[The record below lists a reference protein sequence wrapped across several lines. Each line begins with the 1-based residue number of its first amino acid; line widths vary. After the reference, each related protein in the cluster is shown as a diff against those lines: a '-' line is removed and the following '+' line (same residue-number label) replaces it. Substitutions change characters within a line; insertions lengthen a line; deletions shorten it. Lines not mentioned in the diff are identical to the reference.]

1 MTIYNTKDN
10 CEIFNK
16 SFADDLL
23 SYKLIDK
30 NIQFSNGLSN
40 PISDKKSILKSLM
53 LPANPMPPN
62 IWYPIFI
69 DNDNNIINK
78 VLSND
83 GGISGQTGKTT
94 SGRLG
99 IEDFI
104 EFKPEFN
111 NWNAGESKMS
121 IDWILNR
128 SSNPYVLTYGIMC
141 WVRALQ
147 SDNSQLIKGAPDSIY
162 NFPIGSRIS
171 RVGSP
176 TDVYIKLSDD
186 LLYATKIKE
195 TTFSTSSD
203 ATQKIKFS
211 EENPFIKISS
221 FGGAATNIKF
231 ILSPIVTTENRT
243 DNSSVEEDRLK
254 EVIPGIDRC
263 ELWIANGD
271 CFSYYKT
278 LSELNIGS
286 SSDKPSSSYISAS
299 LHNIYTQIYHILT
312 LDEKKTFGIRDIKR
326 SRLFKKLSHYLST
339 SPWISEFAINSL
351 DSVEIKE
358 LIKDYLK
365 SQSNSVATELVNLT
379 DILIKISSL
388 LQNKIENIQ
397 QAPITSFDLDTRL
410 STTTLNNNLITTS
423 SSLFKKLIE
432 KYGAKL
438 VIKDN
443 LSYKNTLIHGD
454 SIVIGQIGSTL
465 CNKTLKNT
473 TVFNNQEITIGQLAV
488 KTVLNDQSSEI
499 KLVVAGET
507 ENTVYLRDL
516 VKTKIKDNLE
526 LNIVMEEVTNVK
538 KENMLEEKDD
548 FTPEK
553 LKNSPLTHI
562 FRWDGTGGI
571 KFKVLLNI
579 DDSLDSRIDSPYAPS
594 LNEAKSQI
602 SCFWEQVSG
611 PRGFFSD
618 QNKQTKDLSRFD
630 TSTSQ
635 NVTFIIGETG
645 RHMIQCTVLTPFG
658 TFIKQKTFYV
668 VDGREVPYSN
678 TPPINNIYF
687 GRYRDD
693 PNSSLLQHSLAFNGH
708 EDINLWKFPDP
719 VDINN
724 LTTNESP
731 SILPNKDNLR
741 VLTCNM
747 NKIAINRNGMFWPI
761 KTDFN
766 VERDAII
773 DSLESHNYKFN
784 FFPSSLN
791 VGFVPNEKDSNLQI
805 KYTLNNTVVKLERV
819 SLENLRNNSG
829 DCSQCLSMCE
839 PKFEGRPSTTYDS
852 SNIGSTVIRY
862 SRAQK
867 SPDFF
872 NLQKYSY
879 SNEKKKFVDDYVQGY
894 NYPLIST
901 DLSPKIAS
909 YGGYS
914 SKIIKEDIGIDIPDH
929 KIPEPNNPFN
939 LPQGIP
945 SGVSVSP
952 IYLPSITGF
961 PLNDKSD
968 APDMLESERDLKL
981 CYQKS
986 LPPSSAHIEFS
997 KGVFH
1002 PGSGWLPYD
1011 GTGYTAV
1018 GVAGGTKNSSSV
1030 LKFNPGARETFSFT
1044 GPGLFGLKNGY
1055 NNGIEPNIYRSAIKI
1070 DIAPHVR
1077 WAPLCKC
1084 PPNRDRQ
1091 PTYNTNKEQ
1100 TDEEFQAEFGAMDQK
1115 NQIHKEYS
1123 DQLNNRYSHGYR
1135 ILGGGYPRSSEL
1147 NASGKDP
1154 VNDEFIFS
1162 SALGELV
1169 PMNGIKYSKLLRV
1182 NKNNNQFSY
1191 SFAVSGP
1198 SRRIPHNGKAPPA
1211 LGLRNPRVN
1220 GLAIEDIEVKLN
1232 FLNYVNTKNL
1242 VIWLEVQPS
1251 FSEMTRQLPLP
1262 PPPCGRGGGGAW
1274 DPPNPDVVSGN
1285 VEFIDQSFPPQVH
1298 ATGHKWPTETG
1309 SNLIPEGIKNKFVGS
1324 YLKSLTDMNS
1334 SDGPSSNFKIYLLN
1348 QEQIQNKEYNF
1359 SIKFSDHASNHNCLY
1374 DQSTAN
1380 PIGANSEQNIIK
1392 NNGEVSPTTAT
1403 FGYSTRDHSLI
1414 NRIINTN
1421 RFNITNN
1428 KFSKLKNK
1436 QLFTSATRS
1445 IGCGQEGCSSKQQQ
1459 GTFDSP
1465 TVFILNIAVIDEP
1478 DDMIAHD
1485 TVVTNAAYTNF
1496 DDIEKKPKS
1505 SDIYGSLCSW
1515 EIILHTGKTRKPAPS
1530 MGGGLSTYGNADA
1543 LSLIEYGKDPQ
1554 YPGYNFIANMSD
1566 KKHLL
1571 PLVNL
1576 NAPNIFMHD
1585 AGLCESANPS
1595 LVGKGSF
1602 SGPVRFPAEAVLQ
1615 IMVGILGGAMT
1626 GTLVGAMMG
1635 PTAGY
1640 YAGYQ
1645 ALFGMFQDMAY
1656 GRALDATVRN
1666 IYSPDYSSYPFGSPE
1681 KILINASKDG
1691 CFWYKLEASIFKY
1704 ANTPILENNR
1714 YKFIRLK
1721 KGILPSLGE
1730 FSYSVV
1736 ESMEDLIDPIFIKKL
1751 SITDCKSFSPRSGS
1765 FSTISDV
1772 SYEEGDIV
1780 DVSFVEPC
1788 DPDADDS
1795 PSPGLYVIK
1804 DGSLVNL
1811 SDDPSALLSANKFL
1825 QYNHISNYKKS
1836 IFDSSFLTKL
1846 RNKQIVLLETNIPYN
1861 IFDVSADEA
1870 TASSDSMYGSV
1881 TYGSVTPTEISM
1893 VGTPLTPTFGDT
1905 TPTADG
1911 FTVQISNYDS
1921 GYTWAGAATALDSGR
1936 IGRVTRSDNGL
1947 SVVVTGLG
1955 STGLATIRGVAPG
1968 TSSTATITTTHDAS
1982 GTTYSEAVTETSLA
1996 KDTQVV
2002 VASNFGIRVYSNGET
2017 DDSKTIDTKIL
2028 NKASIMKDGKYYTLL
2043 EIPIDMSKN
2052 DTLCGLGE
2060 TLLVFKNQKTSTTN
2074 SPISLWGLDKNQSR
2088 PLTPESSFSLS
2099 GLGSYGN
2106 GSPLVNKNILTCQL
2120 QHNNLKNI
2128 YQIFNNI
2135 ENDKIKYNQ
2144 VTLFYSTDGKKKTIK
2159 VVKNEKIAGYAYSSE
2174 EYKRL
2179 LLRDNFQIV
2188 SGYGWPTAPKK
2199 TKNSDIE
2206 SPNTKTPLVDEL
2218 QATLEEISRA
2228 ILNSPSHKYDIMYL
2242 KSSSF
2247 KNISQDFGEL
2257 IIEDDYIEKFPI
2269 QRLTPE
2275 QISGL
2280 SARLQK
2286 MESVEDVETLDK
2298 RVGKIDTAST
2308 TLIVDSSNIRYLQE
2322 HYTSLPDDAGSC
2334 YGKGSDIKQCNKKRT
2349 YRSLQD
2355 RYLERNDILKVLE
2368 DQAIPFAKVFYTESP
2383 PPDSEKA
2390 AASISSPDSKFGKI
2404 LAETDEHI
2412 IIGDESTTKKEA
2424 DQLLPLKYGTK
2435 ILKDSNNKDLGI
2447 IRSFIQDKESAF
2459 IKNTKLLQHINI
2471 DLKTDS
2477 AGAYQITYKDVSN
2490 DYYWINIDPKQSC
2503 SIAEEMRPKVL
2514 IKTEYICSLANPLRG
2529 VGQFLGN
2536 SNICPS
2542 RIRDLATEPDEEQAD
2557 ISNRPDT
2564 PGTPTT
2570 PLYSKKMITSGI
2582 EGFESYGNRF
2592 IYTVRAAKIKQ
2603 DKEKI
2608 IDLYKLPGTP
2618 NWERRTIER
2627 WFSYNS
2633 DTDTNLGGS
2642 EMMVLAKETYD
2653 FLIAPH
2659 EGINDEK
2666 DLAKKLKEGII
2677 KNDFSA
2683 DVNKVEGIPLTN
2695 YDQCITSPSDA
2706 GIGLQ
2711 ESDGSRGIIYTAA
2724 TRVYNIFN
2732 LDDTANL
2739 RVQFRKIPR
2748 QVRGIDL
2755 LTSVFRYG
2763 KHNLYQQINS
2773 GNPPSP
2779 EELSSG
2785 YLLINNFYAWQ
2796 CLQKNAAKALEQ
2808 APITDFLQL
2817 QNEMM
2822 FRAFYGSVDGIEN
2835 KSENMRS
2842 LYPWELIPYEYF
2854 TK

>member
-16 SFADDLL
+16 SFVDDLL
-23 SYKLIDK
+23 SYKLIDQ
-30 NIQFSNGLSN
+30 NIQFSNGFSN

-62 IWYPIFI
+62 IWHPIFI

-83 GGISGQTGKTT
+83 GGICGQTGTTT

-141 WVRALQ
+141 WVRVLQ
-147 SDNSQLIKGAPDSIY
+147 SDNSQLIKGAPDSIS

-171 RVGSP
+171 RVGGSP

-186 LLYATKIKE
+186 LLYSTKIKE
-195 TTFSTSSD
+195 TTFPTSSD
-203 ATQKIKFS
+203 ATQSIKFS
-211 EENPFIKISS
+211 EENPFITISS

-231 ILSPIVTTENRT
+231 ILSPIVTTENRI
-243 DNSSVEEDRLK
+243 DNSSVEEDKLK

-286 SSDKPSSSYISAS
+286 SSDKPSLSYISAS

-312 LDEKKTFGIRDIKR
+312 LDEKKTFSIRDIKR
-326 SRLFKKLSHYLST
+326 SRLFKKLSHCLST

-351 DSVEIKE
+351 DSMEIKE
-358 LIKDYLK
+358 LIKDYLNN
-365 SQSNSVATELVNLT
+365 QSNSVAAELVNLR

-397 QAPITSFDLDTRL
+397 QATMKSFDLDTRL

-423 SSLFKKLIE
+423 SSLFRKLIE

-438 VIKDN
+438 VIKDK
-443 LSYKNTLIHGD
+443 LSYKNTLIYGD
-454 SIVIGQIGSTL
+454 SIVISQIGSTL

-507 ENTVYLRDL
+507 KNTVYLRDL

-538 KENMLEEKDD
+538 KEDMLDEKDD
-548 FTPEK
+548 STPEK

-562 FRWDGTGGI
+562 FRWNGSKVGI

-579 DDSLDSRIDSPYAPS
+579 DDCLDSRIDKPLAPS
-594 LNEAKSQI
+594 LNEAKNQI

-611 PRGFFSD
+611 SRGFFSD
-618 QNKQTKDLSRFD
+618 ENKQTKDLSKFD

-635 NVTFIIGETG
+635 NVTFTIGATG
-645 RHMIQCTVLTPFG
+645 RQMIQCTVLTPFG

-668 VDGREVPYSN
+668 VDGREVLGRDNDTNIP
-678 TPPINNIYF
+678 NIYI

-693 PNSSLLQHSLAFNGH
+693 PNSGLLQWALSVYNGY

-731 SILPNKDNLR
+731 SIFPNKDNLR

-761 KTDFN
+761 KTGFK
-766 VERDAII
+766 VEKETLI

-784 FFPSSLN
+784 FFSGSRYSNIL
-791 VGFVPNEKDSNLQI
+791 FVPNEKDSNLHI
-805 KYTLNNTVVKLERV
+805 KYTLDNTVVKLERV

-829 DCSQCLSMCE
+829 NCSQCLSMYQ
-839 PKFEGRPSTTYDS
+839 PKFEGQPSSGGVNY
-852 SNIGSTVIRY
+852 R
-862 SRAQK
+862 RAQK
-867 SPDFF
+867 TPHSFD
-872 NLQKYSY
+872 LQKYSY
-879 SNEKKKFVDDYVQGY
+879 SNEKKIFVTDEPQTYG
-894 NYPLIST
+894 YPLIST

-929 KIPEPNNPFN
+929 KIPPPNNPLN

-961 PLNDKSD
+961 PLNDKNNI
-968 APDMLESERDLKL
+968 PNMLESEKSLKL

-1002 PGSGWLPYD
+1002 PGSGWLPYN
-1011 GTGYTAV
+1011 GAGYTAV
-1018 GVAGGTKNSSSV
+1018 GIAGGTKNSSSV

-1084 PPNRDRQ
+1084 PPN
-1091 PTYNTNKEQ
+1091 PNPSPGGIYNINKEQ
-1100 TDEEFQAEFGAMDQK
+1100 TEEEFQSEFEAMDQK

-1123 DQLNNRYSHGYR
+1123 DQLSTRYTHGYR
-1135 ILGGGYPRSSEL
+1135 ILGGGNPRSSEL

-1154 VNDEFIFS
+1154 INDEFIFS

-1169 PMNGIKYSKLLRV
+1169 GGNGAVYKGYSKV
-1182 NKNNNQFSY
+1182 GKNNNQFSY

-1198 SRRIPHNGKAPPA
+1198 SRRIPHNGNAPPVS
-1211 LGLRNPRVN
+1211 GLRNPRVN
-1220 GLAIEDIEVKLN
+1220 SLAIEDIEVKLN

-1242 VIWLEVQPS
+1242 VIWLEVEPS
-1251 FSEMTRQLPLP
+1251 LSEVDRQFPLP
-1262 PPPCGRGGGGAW
+1262 PPACGRGGGGAW
-1274 DPPNPDVVSGN
+1274 DPANPDVVSGN

-1298 ATGHKWPTETG
+1298 ATGYKWPRETG
-1309 SNLIPEGIKNKFVGS
+1309 SNLIPESIKNKFVGS
-1324 YLKSLTDMNS
+1324 YLKSLTDTNS
-1334 SDGPSSNFKIYLLN
+1334 SDGPASNFKIYLLN

-1380 PIGANSEQNIIK
+1380 PMGANSEQNIIK

-1436 QLFTSATRS
+1436 ALFASATKS
-1445 IGCGQEGCSSKQQQ
+1445 IGCGDGCEAKQKQ
-1459 GTFDSP
+1459 GTFDSS
-1465 TVFILNIAVIDEP
+1465 TTFILNIAVIDEP

-1485 TVVTNAAYTNF
+1485 MVVTNASYTNF

-1515 EIILHTGKTRKPAPS
+1515 EIILHTGKTRKPTPS

-1571 PLVNL
+1571 PVVNL

-1585 AGLCESANPS
+1585 AGLCESASPS

-1602 SGPVRFPAEAVLQ
+1602 SGPVRFPAEAAIQ
-1615 IMVGILGGAMT
+1615 IISGRLGGQGFST
-1626 GTLVGAMMG
+1626 GMDAITE
-1635 PTAGY
+1635 
-1640 YAGYQ
+1640 
-1645 ALFGMFQDMAY
+1645 MFQDMAY

-1666 IYSPDYSSYPFGSPE
+1666 IYSPDYNSYPFGSPE

-1704 ANTPILENNR
+1704 ANTPILEHNR

-1751 SITDCKSFSPRSGS
+1751 SIADCKSFSPNSGS

-1788 DPDADDS
+1788 DPDANDS
-1795 PSPGLYVIK
+1795 PAPGLYVIK
-1804 DGSLVNL
+1804 DDSLVNL

-1825 QYNHISNYKKS
+1825 QYNHISNYNKS

-1846 RNKQIVLLETNIPYN
+1846 ANKNIVLLETNIPYN
-1861 IFDVSADEA
+1861 IFGVSADEA
-1870 TASSDSMYGSV
+1870 PPVSSDSMYGS
-1881 TYGSVTPTEISM
+1881 TNPNAQS
-1893 VGTPLTPTFGDT
+1893 
-1905 TPTADG
+1905 
-1911 FTVQISNYDS
+1911 
-1921 GYTWAGAATALDSGR
+1921 
-1936 IGRVTRSDNGL
+1936 SD
-1947 SVVVTGLG
+1947 
-1955 STGLATIRGVAPG
+1955 
-1968 TSSTATITTTHDAS
+1968 
-1982 GTTYSEAVTETSLA
+1982 E
-1996 KDTQVV
+1996 DTQVV
-2002 VASNFGIRVYSNGET
+2002 LNFGIRVYSNGET

-2028 NKASIMKDGKYYTLL
+2028 NKASIVKDGKYYTLL

-2052 DTLCGLGE
+2052 DTLCGFGE

-2099 GLGSYGN
+2099 GLGSYGD
-2106 GSPLVNKNILTCQL
+2106 GSPTVNKNILTCQL

-2144 VTLFYSTDGKKKTIK
+2144 VTLFYSTDGTQKTIK
-2159 VVKNEKIAGYAYSSE
+2159 VVKNEKITGYAYSSE

-2188 SGYGWPTAPKK
+2188 SGYGWPTAPEK

-2257 IIEDDYIEKFPI
+2257 IIEDDYIQKFPI

-2286 MESVEDVETLDK
+2286 IESTEDVATLDN
-2298 RVGKIDTAST
+2298 RVGKTDTPST
-2308 TLIVDSSNIRYLQE
+2308 TLIINSSNIRYLQE

-2334 YGKGSDIKQCNKKRT
+2334 YGKGSDINQCNKKRT

-2355 RYLERNDILKVLE
+2355 RYLERKEILKVLE
-2368 DQAIPFAKVFYTESP
+2368 DQAIPFAKVFYTQSP
-2383 PPDSEKA
+2383 PPDSEKV

-2404 LAETDEHI
+2404 LAETDGHI
-2412 IIGDESTTKKEA
+2412 IIGDESPTRNEA
-2424 DQLLPLKYGTK
+2424 DRLLPLEHGTK

-2447 IRSFIQDKESAF
+2447 IRSFIQDKESAI
-2459 IKNTKLLQHINI
+2459 IKDTKLLQHINI

-2477 AGAYQITYKDVSN
+2477 AGAYQITYKDISN

-2503 SIAEEMRPKVL
+2503 SIAEELRPRVL
-2514 IKTEYICSLANPLRG
+2514 IKTEYICSLANPLKG
-2529 VGQFLGN
+2529 IGQFLGD
-2536 SNICPS
+2536 SNICPAS
-2542 RIRDLATEPDEEQAD
+2542 IRDLATEPDDEQAD

-2564 PGTPTT
+2564 IGAPSKSPT
-2570 PLYSKKMITSGI
+2570 SIKMRSSGI

-2592 IYTVRAAKIKQ
+2592 IYTVRAEKIKQ

-2608 IDLYKLPGTP
+2608 INLYELPGAP
-2618 NWERRTIER
+2618 NWERTTIER

-2633 DTDTNLGGS
+2633 DTDGILSGV
-2642 EMMVLAKETYD
+2642 EMMVKAKETYD
-2653 FLIAPH
+2653 ILLAPH
-2659 EGINDEK
+2659 ERIDNEK
-2666 DLAKKLKEGII
+2666 DLEKRLKEGII

-2683 DVNKVEGIPLTN
+2683 DVNKVPGIPPTDPRN
-2695 YDQCITSPSDA
+2695 CVTSPSD
-2706 GIGLQ
+2706 GGLGLIDSQ
-2711 ESDGSRGIIYTAA
+2711 GLRVNAV

-2739 RVQFRKIPR
+2739 QVQFRKIPR

-2763 KHNLYQQINS
+2763 KNSLYQQINS

-2796 CLQKNAAKALEQ
+2796 CLQKNAAKAIEQ

-2835 KSENMRS
+2835 KLENMKS
-2842 LYPWELIPYEYF
+2842 LFPWELIPYEYF

>member
-30 NIQFSNGLSN
+30 NIQFSNGFSN

-69 DNDNNIINK
+69 DDDNNIINK

-83 GGISGQTGKTT
+83 GGISGQTEKTT

-111 NWNAGESKMS
+111 NWNAGDSKMS

-147 SDNSQLIKGAPDSIY
+147 SDNSQLIKGAPDSIS

-351 DSVEIKE
+351 DSMEIKE

-365 SQSNSVATELVNLT
+365 NQSNSVAEELVNLR

-397 QAPITSFDLDTRL
+397 QATIKSFDLDTKL

-438 VIKDN
+438 VIKDS

-454 SIVIGQIGSTL
+454 SIVISQIGSTL
-465 CNKTLKNT
+465 CKKTLKDT
-473 TVFNNQEITIGQLAV
+473 TVFNNQEITIGKLAV
-488 KTVLNDQSSEI
+488 KTVLNDRSSEI

-507 ENTVYLRDL
+507 KNTVYLRDL

-538 KENMLEEKDD
+538 QRNMTEEKDD
-548 FTPEK
+548 STPEK

-562 FRWDGTGGI
+562 FRWDGTDGEGGI

-579 DDSLDSRIDSPYAPS
+579 EDSLDSRIDSPFVPS
-594 LNEAKSQI
+594 LDEAKSQI

-618 QNKQTKDLSRFD
+618 QNKQTKDSSRFD
-630 TSTSQ
+630 TSTNQ
-635 NVTFIIGETG
+635 NVTFTIGGTG

-668 VDGREVPYSN
+668 VDGREIPLKDN
-678 TPPINNIYF
+678 TPINNIYF

-693 PNSSLLQHSLAFNGH
+693 PNSGILPYAVAVFKDS
-708 EDINLWKFPDP
+708 EEINLWKFPDP
-719 VDINN
+719 IDLNN
-724 LTTNESP
+724 LTINESP
-731 SILPNKDNLR
+731 SILPNRDNLR
-741 VLTCNM
+741 VLVCNM

-761 KTDFN
+761 KTDFK
-766 VERDAII
+766 VERPSTNTDKTI
-773 DSLESHNYKFN
+773 DSLESHNYKFK
-784 FFPSSLN
+784 FFDSSAEYSN
-791 VGFVPNEKDSNLQI
+791 VLFVPNEKDSNLQI

-839 PKFEGRPSTTYDS
+839 PKFEGRPGKDFKD
-852 SNIGSTVIRY
+852 GVISPVVRY
-862 SRAQK
+862 RRAQK
-867 SPDFF
+867 SPDSF

-879 SNEKKKFVDDYVQGY
+879 SNEEKKFVDDYLHY
-894 NYPLIST
+894 YSYPLIST

-929 KIPEPNNPFN
+929 KIPPPNNPLD

-952 IYLPSITGF
+952 IYLPSIIGF

-968 APDMLESERDLKL
+968 APDMLESERVLKL

-1011 GTGYTAV
+1011 GTGYTTI

-1084 PPNRDRQ
+1084 PPKPQTNLSGAGAI
-1091 PTYNTNKEQ
+1091 YNINKEQ
-1100 TDEEFQAEFGAMDQK
+1100 TAEEFQAEFGAMDQK

-1123 DQLNNRYSHGYR
+1123 DQLGTRYSHGYR
-1135 ILGGGYPRSSEL
+1135 ILGGGDPRFSEL

-1154 VNDEFIFS
+1154 VNDEFIFRS
-1162 SALGELV
+1162 TLGALG
-1169 PMNGIKYSKLLRV
+1169 GKDTRAYKGYSKLG
-1182 NKNNNQFSY
+1182 KNNNQFSY

-1198 SRRIPHNGKAPPA
+1198 SRRIPHNGKSAPA

-1220 GLAIEDIEVKLN
+1220 SFTIEDIEVKLN

-1242 VIWLEVQPS
+1242 VIWLEVEPS
-1251 FSEMTRQLPLP
+1251 LSEIDRQLPLP
-1262 PPPCGRGGGGAW
+1262 PVPCGQYGVHN
-1274 DPPNPDVVSGN
+1274 PPNLDVVSGN

-1298 ATGHKWPTETG
+1298 ATGYKWPTETG

-1334 SDGPSSNFKIYLLN
+1334 SDGPASNFKIYLLN

-1380 PIGANSEQNIIK
+1380 PMGANSEQNIVK

-1403 FGYSTRDHSLI
+1403 FGYSARDHSLI

-1436 QLFTSATRS
+1436 ALFASATRS
-1445 IGCGQEGCSSKQQQ
+1445 NGCGEQGCSPKQQQ
-1459 GTFDSP
+1459 GTFDSS
-1465 TVFILNIAVIDEP
+1465 TTFILNIAVLDEP

-1615 IMVGILGGAMT
+1615 IMIGILGGAMT
-1626 GTLVGAMMG
+1626 GTLIGAMMG

-1645 ALFGMFQDMAY
+1645 ALFGMFQDIAY

-1666 IYSPDYSSYPFGSPE
+1666 IYSPDYNSYPFGSPE

-1704 ANTPILENNR
+1704 ANTPILEHNR

-1751 SITDCKSFSPRSGS
+1751 SIIDCKSFSPKSGS

-1780 DVSFVEPC
+1780 DVSFLKPC

-1795 PSPGLYVIK
+1795 PAPGLYVIK
-1804 DGSLVNL
+1804 DDSLVNL

-1825 QYNHISNYKKS
+1825 QYNHISNYNKS

-1846 RNKQIVLLETNIPYN
+1846 ANKHIVLLETNIPYN
-1861 IFDVSADEA
+1861 IFGVSADEA
-1870 TASSDSMYGSV
+1870 PPVGSNSMYGS
-1881 TYGSVTPTEISM
+1881 TNPNDQS
-1893 VGTPLTPTFGDT
+1893 
-1905 TPTADG
+1905 
-1911 FTVQISNYDS
+1911 
-1921 GYTWAGAATALDSGR
+1921 
-1936 IGRVTRSDNGL
+1936 SD
-1947 SVVVTGLG
+1947 
-1955 STGLATIRGVAPG
+1955 
-1968 TSSTATITTTHDAS
+1968 
-1982 GTTYSEAVTETSLA
+1982 E
-1996 KDTQVV
+1996 DTQVV
-2002 VASNFGIRVYSNGET
+2002 LNFGIRVYSNGET

-2028 NKASIMKDGKYYTLL
+2028 NKASIVKDGKYYTLL

-2052 DTLCGLGE
+2052 DTLCGFGE

-2099 GLGSYGN
+2099 GLGSYGD
-2106 GSPLVNKNILTCQL
+2106 GSPTVNKNILTCQL

-2144 VTLFYSTDGKKKTIK
+2144 VTLFYSTDGTQKTIK
-2159 VVKNEKIAGYAYSSE
+2159 IVKNEKITGYAYSSE

-2188 SGYGWPTAPKK
+2188 SGYGWPTAPEK

-2298 RVGKIDTAST
+2298 RVGKTDTAST
-2308 TLIVDSSNIRYLQE
+2308 TLIINSSNIRYLQE

-2390 AASISSPDSKFGKI
+2390 AASILSPDSKFGKI

-2412 IIGDESTTKKEA
+2412 IIGDESTTKNEA
-2424 DQLLPLKYGTK
+2424 DRLLPLEHGTK

-2447 IRSFIQDKESAF
+2447 IRSFIQDKESAI
-2459 IKNTKLLQHINI
+2459 IKDTKLLQHINI

-2503 SIAEEMRPKVL
+2503 SIAEEMRPRVL
-2514 IKTEYICSLANPLRG
+2514 VKTEYECSPINTLRG
-2529 VGQFLGN
+2529 WGFLGD
-2536 SNICPS
+2536 SNICPARANVGGGIKS
-2542 RIRDLATEPDEEQAD
+2542 
-2557 ISNRPDT
+2557 
-2564 PGTPTT
+2564 G
-2570 PLYSKKMITSGI
+2570 GI
-2582 EGFESYGNRF
+2582 EDFDGGGDTFTYG
-2592 IYTVRAAKIKQ
+2592 IPEEKIKQ

-2608 IDLYKLPGTP
+2608 INLYELPGAL
-2618 NWERRTIER
+2618 WERTTIER

-2633 DTDTNLGGS
+2633 DTDIVLGGS
-2642 EMMVLAKETYD
+2642 EMLVRAKETYD
-2653 FLIAPH
+2653 ILLAPH
-2659 EGINDEK
+2659 ERINDEK
-2666 DLAKKLKEGII
+2666 DLAKRLKEGII

-2683 DVNKVEGIPLTN
+2683 DVNKVGGIEQTS
-2695 YDQCITSPSDA
+2695 DIQCVTSPSDG

-2711 ESDGSRGIIYTAA
+2711 GSDGGRYLYYTAA

-2739 RVQFRKIPR
+2739 QVQFRKIPR

-2763 KHNLYQQINS
+2763 KHGLFQQINS

-2779 EELSSG
+2779 EELTSG
-2785 YLLINNFYAWQ
+2785 YQLINNFYAWQ
-2796 CLQKNAAKALEQ
+2796 CLQKNAAKVLEQ

-2822 FRAFYGSVDGIEN
+2822 FRAFYGSADGIEN

-2842 LYPWELIPYEYF
+2842 LFPWELIPYEYF

>member
-30 NIQFSNGLSN
+30 NIQFSNGVSN
-40 PISDKKSILKSLM
+40 PISDKKSYIQSM
-53 LPANPMPPN
+53 SVASNFWFPV
-62 IWYPIFI
+62 FI
-69 DNDNNIINK
+69 DHDNWIINK
-78 VLSND
+78 ALSND
-83 GGISGQTGKTT
+83 GGISGQTEKIS

-111 NWNAGESKMS
+111 NWDAGESKMS

-147 SDNSQLIKGAPDSIY
+147 SDNSQLIKGAPDSIS

-171 RVGSP
+171 RVGGSP

-186 LLYATKIKE
+186 LLYSTKIKE

-211 EENPFIKISS
+211 EENPFISISS
-221 FGGAATNIKF
+221 FGGVATNIKF

-299 LHNIYTQIYHILT
+299 LHNIYTQIYHVLT

-351 DSVEIKE
+351 DSMEIKQ
-358 LIKDYLK
+358 LIKDYLNN
-365 SQSNSVATELVNLT
+365 QSNSVAAELVNLR
-379 DILIKISSL
+379 DVLIKISSL
-388 LQNKIENIQ
+388 LQNKIENIR
-397 QAPITSFDLDTRL
+397 QAPITSFDLDTKL

-438 VIKDN
+438 VIKGN

-454 SIVIGQIGSTL
+454 SIVISQIGSTL
-465 CNKTLKNT
+465 CKKTLKDT
-473 TVFNNQEITIGQLAV
+473 TVFNNQEITIGKLAV
-488 KTVLNDQSSEI
+488 KTVLNDRSSEI

-507 ENTVYLRDL
+507 KNTVYLRDL

-538 KENMLEEKDD
+538 KRNMIGEEDD
-548 FTPEK
+548 STPEK

-562 FRWDGTGGI
+562 FRWDGTDGEGGI

-579 DDSLDSRIDSPYAPS
+579 DDCLDSRIDSPFAPS

-635 NVTFIIGETG
+635 NVTFTIGATG

-668 VDGREVPYSN
+668 VDGRQVPYKDNS
-678 TPPINNIYF
+678 PPINNIYF

-693 PNSSLLQHSLAFNGH
+693 PNSGLLPYGVAIYNGN

-719 VDINN
+719 IDLNN

-731 SILPNKDNLR
+731 SVLPNRDNLR
-741 VLTCNM
+741 VLVCNM
-747 NKIAINRNGMFWPI
+747 NKIAINRHGMFWPI
-761 KTDFN
+761 KTDFK
-766 VERDAII
+766 VERDTII

-784 FFPSSLN
+784 FFDSSLSN
-791 VGFVPNEKDSNLQI
+791 ISFVPNEKDSNLQI
-805 KYTLNNTVVKLERV
+805 NYALNNTVVKLERV

-829 DCSQCLSMCE
+829 DCYQCLSMCE
-839 PKFEGRPSTTYDS
+839 PKFEGQPSTDFDNGIANTVVKYRRTQKHPDS
-852 SNIGSTVIRY
+852 FDL
-862 SRAQK
+862 K
-867 SPDFF
+867 
-872 NLQKYSY
+872 KYSY
-879 SNEKKKFVDDYVQGY
+879 SNEKQMFVPEEPQTYV
-894 NYPLIST
+894 YPLIST
-901 DLSPKIAS
+901 NLSPKIAS

-929 KIPEPNNPFN
+929 KIPPPNNPLD

-961 PLNDKSD
+961 PLNDKNNI
-968 APDMLESERDLKL
+968 PNMLESEKSLKL

-986 LPPSSAHIEFS
+986 LSPSSAHIEFS

-1018 GVAGGTKNSSSV
+1018 GVASGTKNSSSV
-1030 LKFNPGARETFSFT
+1030 LKFNPGARDTFSFT

-1084 PPNRDRQ
+1084 PPADQKDTTGITENQ
-1091 PTYNTNKEQ
+1091 TAEQ
-1100 TDEEFQAEFGAMDQK
+1100 FQAEFGAM
-1115 NQIHKEYS
+1115 NQRNQLHKEYL
-1123 DQLNNRYSHGYR
+1123 DQLISARYAHGYR
-1135 ILGGGYPRSSEL
+1135 ILGGGNPRSSEL
-1147 NASGKDP
+1147 NASGSDP
-1154 VNDEFIFS
+1154 VNDEFVFRS
-1162 SALGELV
+1162 TLGALGGK
-1169 PMNGIKYSKLLRV
+1169 NTRAYKGYSKLG
-1182 NKNNNQFSY
+1182 KNNNQFSY

-1198 SRRIPHNGKAPPA
+1198 SRRIPHNGRAPPA

-1220 GLAIEDIEVKLN
+1220 SFTIEDIEVKLN

-1242 VIWLEVQPS
+1242 VIWLEVEPS
-1251 FSEMTRQLPLP
+1251 LSEIDRQLPLP
-1262 PPPCGRGGGGAW
+1262 PAPCGNAGPYN
-1274 DPPNPDVVSGN
+1274 PPNPDVVSGN

-1298 ATGHKWPTETG
+1298 ATGYKWPTETG

-1334 SDGPSSNFKIYLLN
+1334 SDGPASNFKIYLLN

-1359 SIKFSDHASNHNCLY
+1359 SIKFSDHASSHNCLY

-1380 PIGANSEQNIIK
+1380 PMGANSEQNIIK

-1436 QLFTSATRS
+1436 QLFSSATRS
-1445 IGCGQEGCSSKQQQ
+1445 NGCGPDGCSSKQQQ
-1459 GTFDSP
+1459 TAFDSS
-1465 TVFILNIAVIDEP
+1465 TTFILNIAVLDEP
-1478 DDMIAHD
+1478 DDMIAYD
-1485 TVVTNAAYTNF
+1485 TIASNDSYTNF
-1496 DDIEKKPKS
+1496 DNIEKKPKS

-1515 EIILHTGKTRKPAPS
+1515 ELVLHTGKTRKPTPS

-1576 NAPNIFMHD
+1576 NAPNIFMND
-1585 AGLCESANPS
+1585 AGSCESANPS

-1602 SGPVRFPAEAVLQ
+1602 LGPVRFPSEAMQQ
-1615 IMVGILGGAMT
+1615 ILLGVLGGAMT
-1626 GTLVGAMMG
+1626 GTFVGAMTG

-1645 ALFGMFQDMAY
+1645 ALFNMFKDMAY

-1666 IYSPDYSSYPFGSPE
+1666 IYSPNYNSYPFGSPE

-1704 ANTPILENNR
+1704 ANTPILEHNK

-1751 SITDCKSFSPRSGS
+1751 SIIDCKSFSPESGS
-1765 FSTISDV
+1765 FSTVSDV

-1795 PSPGLYVIK
+1795 PAPGLYVIK
-1804 DGSLVNL
+1804 DDSLVNL

-1861 IFDVSADEA
+1861 IFGVSADED
-1870 TASSDSMYGSV
+1870 TASSDSIYGS
-1881 TYGSVTPTEISM
+1881 SNPNAQSSDTP
-1893 VGTPLTPTFGDT
+1893 
-1905 TPTADG
+1905 
-1911 FTVQISNYDS
+1911 
-1921 GYTWAGAATALDSGR
+1921 
-1936 IGRVTRSDNGL
+1936 
-1947 SVVVTGLG
+1947 VV
-1955 STGLATIRGVAPG
+1955 
-1968 TSSTATITTTHDAS
+1968 
-1982 GTTYSEAVTETSLA
+1982 
-1996 KDTQVV
+1996 
-2002 VASNFGIRVYSNGET
+2002 SNFGIRVYSNGET

-2028 NKASIMKDGKYYTLL
+2028 NKASIVKDGKYYTLL
-2043 EIPIDMSKN
+2043 ETPIDMSKN
-2052 DTLCGLGE
+2052 DTLCGFGE

-2099 GLGSYGN
+2099 GLGSYGD
-2106 GSPLVNKNILTCQL
+2106 GSPTVNKNILTCQL

-2144 VTLFYSTDGKKKTIK
+2144 VTLFYSTDGTQKTIK
-2159 VVKNEKIAGYAYSSE
+2159 VVKDEKIAGYAYSSE

-2188 SGYGWPTAPKK
+2188 SGYGWPTAPEK
-2199 TKNSDIE
+2199 TKNSDIA

-2247 KNISQDFGEL
+2247 KSISQDFGEL
-2257 IIEDDYIEKFPI
+2257 IIEDDYIQKFPI

-2286 MESVEDVETLDK
+2286 MESAEDVTNLDNS
-2298 RVGKIDTAST
+2298 VGKTDAAST
-2308 TLIVDSSNIRYLQE
+2308 TLIINSSNIRYLQE
-2322 HYTSLPDDAGSC
+2322 HYASLPDDAGSC
-2334 YGKGSDIKQCNKKRT
+2334 YGKGSDINQCNKKRT

-2355 RYLERNDILKVLE
+2355 RYLERNEILKVLE
-2368 DQAIPFAKVFYTESP
+2368 DQAIPFAKVFYTQSP
-2383 PPDSEKA
+2383 PPDSEKV

-2404 LAETDEHI
+2404 LAETDGHI
-2412 IIGDESTTKKEA
+2412 IIGDESPTRNEA
-2424 DQLLPLKYGTK
+2424 DRLLPLEHGTK

-2447 IRSFIQDKESAF
+2447 IRSFIQDKESAI
-2459 IKNTKLLQHINI
+2459 IKDTKLLQHINI

-2503 SIAEEMRPKVL
+2503 SIAEEMRPRVL
-2514 IKTEYICSLANPLRG
+2514 VKTEYACSLINTLKGTA
-2529 VGQFLGN
+2529 VFLGN
-2536 SNICPS
+2536 SNICPVS
-2542 RIRDLATEPDEEQAD
+2542 AGVGEGIKSGGIEDFYSLGDRFLYKIPDE
-2557 ISNRPDT
+2557 
-2564 PGTPTT
+2564 
-2570 PLYSKKMITSGI
+2570 
-2582 EGFESYGNRF
+2582 
-2592 IYTVRAAKIKQ
+2592 KIKQ

-2608 IDLYKLPGTP
+2608 VDLYKLPGAP
-2618 NWERRTIER
+2618 NWELTTIER
-2627 WFSYNS
+2627 SFSYNS
-2633 DTDTNLGGS
+2633 DTDGILFGS
-2642 EMMVLAKETYD
+2642 EILVRAKETYEI
-2653 FLIAPH
+2653 LLAPH
-2659 EGINDEK
+2659 ERINDEK
-2666 DLAKKLKEGII
+2666 DLAKRLNQGII

-2683 DVNKVEGIPLTN
+2683 DVAYVPGIGPTN
-2695 YDQCITSPSDA
+2695 DIQCVTSPSD
-2706 GIGLQ
+2706 GGLGLQ
-2711 ESDGSRGIIYTAA
+2711 DSEGSRVSAVA
-2724 TRVYNIFN
+2724 RVYNIFN

-2763 KHNLYQQINS
+2763 KHSTYQQTGS
-2773 GNPPSP
+2773 ANPPSP
-2779 EELSSG
+2779 EELTSG

-2842 LYPWELIPYEYF
+2842 LFPWELIPYEYF

>member
-30 NIQFSNGLSN
+30 NIEFSNGVSN

-111 NWNAGESKMS
+111 NWNAGDSKMS

-141 WVRALQ
+141 WVRVLQ
-147 SDNSQLIKGAPDSIY
+147 SDNSQLIKGAPDSIS

-171 RVGSP
+171 RVGGSP

-186 LLYATKIKE
+186 LLYSTKIKE

-203 ATQKIKFS
+203 ATQSIKFS
-211 EENPFIKISS
+211 EENPFITISS

-231 ILSPIVTTENRT
+231 ILSPIVTTENRI

-254 EVIPGIDRC
+254 EFIPDIGRC

-351 DSVEIKE
+351 DSMEIKE
-358 LIKDYLK
+358 LIRDYLK
-365 SQSNSVATELVNLT
+365 NQSNSVAEELVNLR

-397 QAPITSFDLDTRL
+397 QATMKSFDLDTRL
-410 STTTLNNNLITTS
+410 STKTLNNNLITTS

-443 LSYKNTLIHGD
+443 LSYKNKLIHGD
-454 SIVIGQIGSTL
+454 SIVISQIGSTL
-465 CNKTLKNT
+465 CKKTLKDT
-473 TVFNNQEITIGQLAV
+473 TVFNNQEITIGKLAV

-507 ENTVYLRDL
+507 KNTVYLRDL
-516 VKTKIKDNLE
+516 VKTKIKNNLE
-526 LNIVMEEVTNVK
+526 LNIVMEEVTNVEK
-538 KENMLEEKDD
+538 RNMIEEKDD
-548 FTPEK
+548 STPEK

-562 FRWDGTGGI
+562 FRWDGTAGRDGGI

-579 DDSLDSRIDSPYAPS
+579 DDCLDSRIDSPFAPS
-594 LNEAKSQI
+594 LSEAKSQI

-618 QNKQTKDLSRFD
+618 ENKQTKDLSRFD

-635 NVTFIIGETG
+635 NVTFIIGATG

-668 VDGREVPYSN
+668 VDGREVPYKDN
-678 TPPINNIYF
+678 APPINNIYF

-693 PNSSLLQHSLAFNGH
+693 PNSSLLPYGVAIYNGN

-719 VDINN
+719 IDLNN
-724 LTTNESP
+724 LTINESP
-731 SILPNKDNLR
+731 SILPNRDNLR
-741 VLTCNM
+741 VLVCNM

-761 KTDFN
+761 KTDFK
-766 VERDAII
+766 VERERII

-784 FFPSSLN
+784 FFDSSSSNIL
-791 VGFVPNEKDSNLQI
+791 FIPNKKDSSLQI

-839 PKFEGRPSTTYDS
+839 PKFEGRPSTSYDS
-852 SNIGSTVIRY
+852 SSIGSTVVKY

-879 SNEKKKFVDDYVQGY
+879 SNEKKKFVDDDLQDYG
-894 NYPLIST
+894 YPLIST

-929 KIPEPNNPFN
+929 KIPPPNNPFD

-945 SGVSVSP
+945 NGVSVSP

-968 APDMLESERDLKL
+968 ADMLESERDLKL

-1070 DIAPHVR
+1070 DIARDIR
-1077 WAPLCKC
+1077 WSPLCKC
-1084 PPNRDRQ
+1084 PPA
-1091 PTYNTNKEQ
+1091 KEKDLTGITENQ
-1100 TDEEFQAEFGAMDQK
+1100 TAEEFLSEFDLMDQK

-1169 PMNGIKYSKLLRV
+1169 PMNGIKYNKLLRV

-1211 LGLRNPRVN
+1211 SGLRNPRVN

-1251 FSEMTRQLPLP
+1251 LEEMDRQLPLP
-1262 PPPCGRGGGGAW
+1262 PAPCGQGGVHN
-1274 DPPNPDVVSGN
+1274 PPNPDVVSGN

-1298 ATGHKWPTETG
+1298 ATGYKWPRETG

-1334 SDGPSSNFKIYLLN
+1334 SDGPASNFKIYLLN

-1380 PIGANSEQNIIK
+1380 PIGANSEQNVIK

-1436 QLFTSATRS
+1436 SLFASVVRS
-1445 IGCGQEGCSSKQQQ
+1445 IGCGQEGCEAKQKQINYDSS
-1459 GTFDSP
+1459 

-1656 GRALDATVRN
+1656 GRDLDATVRN
-1666 IYSPDYSSYPFGSPE
+1666 IYSPDYNSYPFGSPE

-1704 ANTPILENNR
+1704 ANTPILEHNR

-1751 SITDCKSFSPRSGS
+1751 SIIDCKSFSPKSGS

-1780 DVSFVEPC
+1780 DVSFLEPC

-1795 PSPGLYVIK
+1795 PAPGLYVIK
-1804 DGSLVNL
+1804 DDSLVNL

-1825 QYNHISNYKKS
+1825 QYNHISNYNKS

-1846 RNKQIVLLETNIPYN
+1846 ANKHIVLLETNIPYN
-1861 IFDVSADEA
+1861 IFGVSVDSDAA
-1870 TASSDSMYGSV
+1870 PVGPTLPSSSPDGQPSTDPVVS
-1881 TYGSVTPTEISM
+1881 
-1893 VGTPLTPTFGDT
+1893 TFD
-1905 TPTADG
+1905 
-1911 FTVQISNYDS
+1911 
-1921 GYTWAGAATALDSGR
+1921 
-1936 IGRVTRSDNGL
+1936 
-1947 SVVVTGLG
+1947 
-1955 STGLATIRGVAPG
+1955 
-1968 TSSTATITTTHDAS
+1968 
-1982 GTTYSEAVTETSLA
+1982 
-1996 KDTQVV
+1996 
-2002 VASNFGIRVYSNGET
+2002 IRVYSNGET

-2028 NKASIMKDGKYYTLL
+2028 NKASIVKDGKYYTLL
-2043 EIPIDMSKN
+2043 ETPIDMSKN
-2052 DTLCGLGE
+2052 DTLCGFGE

-2099 GLGSYGN
+2099 GLGSYGD
-2106 GSPLVNKNILTCQL
+2106 GSPTVNKNILTCQL

-2188 SGYGWPTAPKK
+2188 SGYGWPTAPEK

-2298 RVGKIDTAST
+2298 RVGKTDTAST
-2308 TLIVDSSNIRYLQE
+2308 TLIIDSSNIRYLQE
-2322 HYTSLPDDAGSC
+2322 HYASLPDDAGSC

-2412 IIGDESTTKKEA
+2412 IIGDESTTKNEA
-2424 DQLLPLKYGTK
+2424 DSLLPLEYGTK

-2447 IRSFIQDKESAF
+2447 IRSFIQDKQSEF

-2514 IKTEYICSLANPLRG
+2514 IKTQYICSLANPLRG
-2529 VGQFLGN
+2529 GGAFLGN
-2536 SNICPS
+2536 SNICPGRAQVGGGIKS
-2542 RIRDLATEPDEEQAD
+2542 
-2557 ISNRPDT
+2557 
-2564 PGTPTT
+2564 G
-2570 PLYSKKMITSGI
+2570 GI
-2582 EGFESYGNRF
+2582 EDFDGGGNTFTYG
-2592 IYTVRAAKIKQ
+2592 IPEEKIKQ

-2633 DTDTNLGGS
+2633 DTDTNLGGN
-2642 EMMVLAKETYD
+2642 EMMILAKETYD
-2653 FLIAPH
+2653 LLIAPH

-2683 DVNKVEGIPLTN
+2683 DVNKVEGIPNTLD
-2695 YDQCITSPSDA
+2695 YQCISYPSDA

-2711 ESDGSRGIIYTAA
+2711 ESDGRRGTIYTAA

-2779 EELSSG
+2779 EELTSG
-2785 YLLINNFYAWQ
+2785 YQLINNFYAWQ
-2796 CLQKNAAKALEQ
+2796 CLQKNAAKILEQ

-2842 LYPWELIPYEYF
+2842 LFPWELIPYEYF